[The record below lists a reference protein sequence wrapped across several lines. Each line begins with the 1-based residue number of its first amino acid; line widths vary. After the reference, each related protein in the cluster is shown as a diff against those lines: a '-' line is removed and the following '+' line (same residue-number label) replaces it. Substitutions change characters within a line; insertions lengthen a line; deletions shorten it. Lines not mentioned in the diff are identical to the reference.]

1 VIPLLETYRASPID
15 TATWA
20 DWVDILVLTF
30 LIYRLLLALRG
41 TRGQQVGVGM
51 MLVGGVYALSKL
63 GGLSTLAWV
72 FDSLAVYIALAVII
86 LFQEDIRRALA
97 RAGGS
102 FFRSSGP
109 PSAAKTREQ
118 VIQAVF
124 SLAHRKIGAL
134 IVFERNA
141 SLAPF
146 TEGAH
151 TLDADVSSELLQ
163 AVFHP
168 SSLLHDGAVVVREMK
183 ILAAGVF
190 VPISM
195 SKDISRSY
203 GTRHRAAIG
212 LTETTDAVC
221 IIVSEERGTVALSKG
236 GRMIPVADSDEL
248 RALLHEKL
256 EEVDATEV
264 AVLPGAGVARA

>member
-1 VIPLLETYRASPID
+1 MNPLIETYRTSPID

-20 DWVDILVLTF
+20 DWVDIFVLTF

-41 TRGQQVGVGM
+41 TRGQQVGVGLI
-51 MLVGGVYALSKL
+51 LVGGVYALSKL
-63 GGLSTLAWV
+63 GGLTTLAWV
-72 FDSLAVYIALAVII
+72 FDGLAVYIALAVVI
-86 LFQEDIRRALA
+86 LFQEDIRRGLA

-109 PSAAKTREQ
+109 PSAVKTREQ

-124 SLAHRKIGAL
+124 GLAHRKIGAL
-134 IVFERNA
+134 IAFERNA

-151 TLDADVSSELLQ
+151 ALDADLSSELLQ

-168 SSLLHDGAVVVREMK
+168 SSQLHDGAVVVCGTK
-183 ILAAGVF
+183 IMAAGVF

-195 SKDISRSY
+195 SKDISRAY

-212 LTETTDAVC
+212 LTESTDAVC
-221 IIVSEERGTVALSKG
+221 IIVSEERGTVALAKG
-236 GRMIPVADSDEL
+236 GKLIPVADSDDL

-256 EEVDATEV
+256 EEVDAIQV
-264 AVLPGAGVARA
+264 AVLSGQGSSRA